1 MEKVM
6 KKLLTALVLSFA
18 LVGTVSAQ
26 HRHHGHHGYYG
37 PRVIHHHGGNWGQV
51 FVPLIIGGVVGA
63 AIANNNKP
71 VETPTVVVQSPIVQG
86 SPIIQCPQGTYPFE
100 NFGWVKNQ
108 YGQFVQTTYI
118 ECK

>member
-1 MEKVM
+1 M

-18 LVGTVSAQ
+18 FVGAVSAQ
-26 HRHHGHHGYYG
+26 HRHHGHYHGYHG
-37 PRVIHHHGGNWGQV
+37 PRVVHHSGNWGHV

-63 AIANNNKP
+63 AIANNNRP
-71 VETPTVVVQSPIVQG
+71 IETPIVVVQPQVSQG
-86 SPIIQCPQGTYPFE
+86 SPFIQCPQGTYPFE

-108 YGQFVQTTYI
+108 YGQFVQATYI

>member
-6 KKLLTALVLSFA
+6 KKIATALVLSLA
-18 LVGTVSAQ
+18 LIGTASAQ
-26 HRHHGHHGYYG
+26 HRGGHYGHGHGHRVYSG
-37 PRVIHHHGGNWGQV
+37 PNWGYV
-51 FVPLIIGGVVGA
+51 IAPLIIGGVVGA
-63 AIANNNKP
+63 AIANRP
-71 VETPTVVVQSPIVQG
+71 VEAAPVIIQPQIPQG
-86 SPIIQCPQGTYPFE
+86 STVIQCPQGTYPFE

>member
-1 MEKVM
+1 M
-6 KKLLTALVLSFA
+6 KKFLTALILSFVF
-18 LVGTVSAQ
+18 VGAVSAQ
-26 HRHHGHHGYYG
+26 HRHHGHHG
-37 PRVIHHHGGNWGQV
+37 PRVIHHGGNWGHV

-63 AIANNNKP
+63 AIANNRP
-71 VETPTVVVQSPIVQG
+71 ADPPAVIVQPQIPQG

-108 YGQFVQTTYI
+108 YGQFVQATYI

>member
-26 HRHHGHHGYYG
+26 HRHYGHHGHYG
-37 PRVIHHHGGNWGQV
+37 PRVIHHGGNWGQV

-63 AIANNNKP
+63 AIANNNRP
-71 VETPTVVVQSPIVQG
+71 VETPAVVVQPPIIQG

-108 YGQFVQTTYI
+108 YGQFVQAIYI

>member
-6 KKLLTALVLSFA
+6 KKLLTALILSFA
-18 LVGTVSAQ
+18 FVGAVSAQ
-26 HRHHGHHGYYG
+26 HRHHGHHGYHG
-37 PRVIHHHGGNWGQV
+37 PRVIHHGGNWGHV

-63 AIANNNKP
+63 AIANNRPADPPAVIVQPP
-71 VETPTVVVQSPIVQG
+71 VAQG